1 MYFVRIKFANPQYFY
16 FYFCQVDSKDEV
28 ADLLRMKEHIDLVI
42 PRGSS
47 EMIAKIKEQSKNI
60 PVLGHAEGI
69 CHVFIDRD
77 ADIEKA
83 VKIGEYV
90 VFCSTI
96 IDSEKD
102 LFSLTDY
109 QCFANVFLERSFQ
122 IVYLFSSF
130 LLLTRHFSYEI
141 TFNTNY

>member
-1 MYFVRIKFANPQYFY
+1 M
-16 FYFCQVDSKDEV
+16 DSKDEV
-28 ADLLRMKEHIDLVI
+28 ADLLRMNEHIDLVI

-83 VKIGEYV
+83 VKIGKYTF
-90 VFCSTI
+90 VFSW
-96 IDSEKD
+96 
-102 LFSLTDY
+102 
-109 QCFANVFLERSFQ
+109 
-122 IVYLFSSF
+122 
-130 LLLTRHFSYEI
+130 LL
-141 TFNTNY
+141 